1 MDKKIQEIEINTEVG
16 KLINEGVLFD
26 GVTISLKPTNQ
37 AEILTLATLSLFGK
51 YPASP
56 IIKTNNGEDYV
67 ITEDKIGE
75 LLSQMHLKIEDA
87 RQVGRK
93 MKKELINN

>member
-1 MDKKIQEIEINTEVG
+1 MDKKIQEIEINTKVS

-26 GVTISLKPTNQ
+26 EVTISLKPTNQ

-51 YPASP
+51 YPESP

-67 ITEDKIGE
+67 ITEAKIGE
-75 LLSQMHLKIEDA
+75 LLSQMHLKIEEA
-87 RQVGRK
+87 RKIGREL
-93 MKKELINN
+93 KKQL